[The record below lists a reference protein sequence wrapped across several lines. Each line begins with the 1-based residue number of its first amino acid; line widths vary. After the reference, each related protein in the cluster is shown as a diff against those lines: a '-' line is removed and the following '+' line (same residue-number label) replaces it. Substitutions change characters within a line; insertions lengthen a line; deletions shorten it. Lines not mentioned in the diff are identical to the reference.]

1 MKYQTKILEAF
12 SRLGFAPRPGQMEAV
27 NQVIEAFIDE
37 KMQNVILNA
46 STGTGK
52 SIIGAVIAECIS
64 DIKNGLV
71 SAPKSSI
78 SLTAT
83 NVLAKQYDST
93 FSKLADGGKYIMI
106 KGASNYECGAL
117 STPAEPENAESCA
130 WFSMIQGGSEFEQV
144 ISQHCDRCEYLDIK
158 KKKNT
163 VRHLTTNYS
172 YFFVDRM
179 YTGKFED
186 RDLIVWDEAHLIND
200 LFSEHNAIHFSQK
213 RMQSLAQEITDNI
226 RLTDLE
232 IGKSITRIAMDC
244 TKVGKINESN
254 YETYLRELLKIYK
267 YAAEQGGV
275 TAEKAMRSGN
285 NKRYTQLNKFAKKY
299 EGLGCKIDDLFIYN
313 YEHVFEY
320 KEDESSVTVK
330 PVFVGSMME
339 ALQCSPHNLFM
350 SATVSENFMV
360 KTLNL
365 DKEKT
370 KFIKLDPTFP
380 KTNKE
385 VVFFDPLSLSYTSLQ
400 NPDTVKSLRKNISK
414 IVQHHIDE
422 KDRGIILSPSFK
434 LQNEIVM
441 ELAPLIRAG
450 KMKLFE
456 HKQGEKL
463 EPTLKSFKDYKGDLP
478 AVLISPAMFEGVDLP
493 GDLSRFQILVKA
505 PFPSLGD
512 KRMKFI
518 LDHHPDI
525 YNLITIMKMVQGA
538 GRSVRSMDDFAVTYC
553 LDLNGK
559 RIFDSG
565 TNIWK
570 NEFTLRFTKFL

>member
-27 NQVIEAFIDE
+27 NQVLEAFVDE

-52 SIIGAVIAECIS
+52 SIIGAVTAECLS
-64 DIKNGLV
+64 VIKGGLDT
-71 SAPKSSI
+71 APKASI

-93 FSKLADGGKYIMI
+93 FSKLANGGKYIMI
-106 KGASNYECGAL
+106 KGASNYECSAL
-117 STPAEPENAESCA
+117 STPTEPENAESCA
-130 WFSMIQGGSEFEQV
+130 WFTMIQSGSEFEHV
-144 ISQHCDRCEYLDIK
+144 VSQHCDKCDYLSIK

-186 RDLIVWDEAHLIND
+186 RDLIIWDEAHLVND

-213 RMQSLAQEITDNI
+213 RIQQMAQEIADTV
-226 RLTDLE
+226 RLTDLD
-232 IGKSITRIAMDC
+232 ITKSITRIAADC
-244 TKVGKINESN
+244 AKKDKINESN
-254 YETYLRELLKIYK
+254 YEAYLRALGEIYT
-267 YAAEQGGV
+267 YAKTQGSLA
-275 TAEKAMRSGN
+275 AEKALRAGN
-285 NKRYTQLNKFAKKY
+285 TKKYTQLNKFAKKY
-299 EGLGCKIDDLFIYN
+299 EGLHCKIDDLFNYN

-320 KEDESSVTVK
+320 KEEDCSVSVK
-330 PVFVGSMME
+330 PVFVGAMMD
-339 ALQCSPHNLFM
+339 ALQCSEHNLFM

-360 KTLNL
+360 KTLHL
-365 DKEKT
+365 QKEKT

-380 KTNKE
+380 PKNKE
-385 VVFFDPLSLSYTSLQ
+385 VVFFDPISLSYSSLQ
-400 NPDTVKSLRKNISK
+400 NPDTVKTLRKNILK

-434 LQNEIVM
+434 LQNEIVA
-441 ELAPLIRAG
+441 ELSPLVRAG

-463 EPTLKSFKDYKGDLP
+463 EPMLKAFKDYKGDLP

-493 GDLSRFQILVKA
+493 GDLSRFQVLVKA

-553 LDLNGK
+553 MDLNGK
-559 RIFDSG
+559 RIFDSNS
-565 TNIWK
+565 NIWK
-570 NEFTLRFTKFL
+570 NEFNLRFTKFL